1 MNNIYYDAIKQ
12 IIMDQEE
19 EISEIFQRENII
31 SRELQKAMPAKFF
44 KHPNITAILGVRRSG
59 KTLLSLLLLKNLKYG
74 YINFDDERLASLTK
88 ENLNSIL
95 EAFYELK
102 GNDLEYIILDEVQN
116 IPGWELFASRLRRTK
131 KVIITG
137 SNAKLLSGEL
147 STHLTGRYISYKLY
161 PFSFREILKLKG
173 FKFLDSYSTKDRAAI
188 RRILAEYMKLGGF
201 PEVYKIGRR
210 MAQMIYEDILIKD
223 ILSRYKIKYEKVFKD
238 LSRYLISNFANEITF
253 SKLKNIFSLKDVH
266 TIRNYV
272 QWMELSYLIFLVEK
286 FSPKLKQQI
295 LAPKKIYCI
304 DTGIINSIAFQI
316 SDNKGRLYENIVAV
330 ELAHRNALNNNQEI
344 YYWKDIKQHEVDFV
358 IKQGP
363 RVIQLIQV
371 SYDLSN
377 EETKQREIRNIILGS
392 KELKCRNL
400 LIITNDYEG
409 IENISWFGIKGKIK
423 FMPLWKWL
431 IEKN

>member
-1 MNNIYYDAIKQ
+1 M
-12 IIMDQEE
+12 
-19 EISEIFQRENII
+19 
-31 SRELQKAMPAKFF
+31 
-44 KHPNITAILGVRRSG
+44 
-59 KTLLSLLLLKNLKYG
+59 
-74 YINFDDERLASLTK
+74 
-88 ENLNSIL
+88 
-95 EAFYELK
+95 
-102 GNDLEYIILDEVQN
+102 
-116 IPGWELFASRLRRTK
+116 
-131 KVIITG
+131 
-137 SNAKLLSGEL
+137 
-147 STHLTGRYISYKLY
+147 
-161 PFSFREILKLKG
+161 
-173 FKFLDSYSTKDRAAI
+173 
-188 RRILAEYMKLGGF
+188 
-201 PEVYKIGRR
+201 
-210 MAQMIYEDILIKD
+210 
-223 ILSRYKIKYEKVFKD
+223 
-238 LSRYLISNFANEITF
+238 ISNFAYEITF

-431 IEKN
+431 IEKYYGLIQLNCCN